1 MRETARLLRP
11 VGEEQLG
18 RKIALRCVCLTD
30 FCGVGVEPSPSPR
43 SETKASLGLSQG
55 HALILVLV
63 LSSVLCVAIWATV
76 ALLSVAG
83 SVNWGEL
90 MADR

>member
-1 MRETARLLRP
+1 MREGARLLRP
-11 VGEEQLG
+11 VGEEQEG
-18 RKIALRCVCLTD
+18 RNIASRRVCPPIS
-30 FCGVGVEPSPSPR
+30 GSVGVEPSPSPR

-63 LSSVLCVAIWATV
+63 LSSVLCAAIWATV

-83 SVNWGEL
+83 GVNWGEL
-90 MADR
+90 MADG